1 MASAVTVVFG
11 ANSTQFQAELARMQT
26 MTMAASKRIST
37 QAMGGHIQGMST
49 LVREGITI
57 PREVLEGRG
66 MGRIIA
72 SMSIFA
78 SALGMVAGSS
88 HKAATYTQQLADGYE
103 RLAQQARLAEIAALK
118 KAEASA
124 ADAYAESLEDS
135 ATIAAAD
142 ADAIKAKTATEARIA
157 AELKAEGAIEAANA
171 EEMEAIASGEATA
184 SSVPMLAIFIGIVA
198 VLALLY
204 GAYKVV
210 SAVMNSFTQQKIKAA
225 EVARET
231 SLNFQEEAAALD
243 KLAEAAEKS
252 EDALRK
258 LNAVHDDY
266 AKRVDAA
273 VEAQKNLYDHSKK
286 LAELQKEG
294 ALTKVDIAEK
304 KGEITHEEAI
314 KKKAAI
320 EKQANLDAAKAQ
332 TEQLLNERDM
342 LIIANQ
348 RAAAFA
354 QQKQAEAK
362 AASDAINQTP
372 EGKANALE
380 LARLEHI
387 EKKTRENADKA
398 MDEAVKMAPGHEKDT
413 QTAYAN
419 TLGGIADMAHGQVQE
434 QKGKMKPAEIAAADA
449 MSAATE
455 ATQNSKTIAEQHTKA
470 VDAWLNDV
478 KTSSTEVAA
487 KNANIDL
494 KAQDELLG
502 KQRGNATGY
511 SLNSQQKV
519 GAYAATAPILLQQ
532 LVELRGIKANT
543 APHAPPS
550 NHPPGEKK
558 PQFGPKPSGGRSWAR
573 GW

>member
-1 MASAVTVVFG
+1 
-11 ANSTQFQAELARMQT
+11 MQT

-184 SSVPMLAIFIGIVA
+184 ASVPMLAIFIGIIA

-231 SLNFQEEAAALD
+231 SLNFQEEADVLN

-252 EDALRK
+252 EEALHK
-258 LNAVHDDY
+258 LNHVHDDY

-273 VEAQKNLYDHSKK
+273 VEAQKTLYEHTKK
-286 LAELQKEG
+286 LAELQKDA
-294 ALTKVDIAEK
+294 ALTRVDIAEK
-304 KGEITHEEAI
+304 AGAITPQEAI
-314 KKKAAI
+314 KQKAEIEKKANA
-320 EKQANLDAAKAQ
+320 DAAAAQ
-332 TEQLLNERDM
+332 TAELLKERDM
-342 LIIANQ
+342 LIISNQ
-348 RAAAFA
+348 RASIWAK
-354 QQKQAEAK
+354 QKQDEAK
-362 AASDAINQTP
+362 AASDAINKDP
-372 EGKANALE
+372 EGVSASKE
-380 LARLEHI
+380 LARLQHV
-387 EKKTRENADKA
+387 EKKAREAADKA
-398 MDEAVKMAPGHEKDT
+398 ADEAAKMPEGAAKDT
-413 QTAYAN
+413 QSHFANILNTAAN
-419 TLGGIADMAHGQVQE
+419 MAHNEAQFERDKIVKTGGLSHGEKV
-434 QKGKMKPAEIAAADA
+434 IAAADA
-449 MSAATE
+449 MTAAEE
-455 ATQNSKTIAEQHTKA
+455 ANSNSKTISGQKEKAAIAWANQTK
-470 VDAWLNDV
+470 N
-478 KTSSTEVAA
+478 SPSEVAA
-487 KNANIDL
+487 ENANIDL
-494 KAQDELLG
+494 KTKLALLPQSEA
-502 KQRGNATGY
+502 KGY

-519 GAYAATAPILLQQ
+519 GAYAATAPMLLQQ
-532 LVELRGIKANT
+532 LNELRGIKANT
-543 APHAPPS
+543 APHSPPS

-558 PQFGPKPSGGRSWAR
+558 PQFGAQPVNHYKR